1 MSRPRFGLSLILD
14 HHGLFTAKPHR
25 EIPANHE
32 ALSSGSG
39 SGASRF
45 MRRLKS
51 GKDRALRTSCFGSR
65 FSRSA
70 EIAVGLFARPVP
82 RGSWAAWAAKPQA
95 LSPVAATTCRVRM
108 AAWKARRGSAKV
120 GLNET
125 FTAKF
130 QHLYT
135 SVAWPFL
142 GWSGA
147 RETLSVVSTVHCR
160 RFSVH
165 GSRLIGELCSRIGR
179 GSRVASPGRRNT
191 GSAGW

>member
-1 MSRPRFGLSLILD
+1 MSCPRFGLSRILD
-14 HHGLFTAKPHR
+14 NHGLFSAKPHR

-39 SGASRF
+39 SGAARF

-51 GKDRALRTSCFGSR
+51 GKDRARRSSCFGSR

-70 EIAVGLFARPVP
+70 EIAVGLFGHPVP
-82 RGSWAAWAAKPQA
+82 RGFWVAWAAEPQA

-108 AAWKARRGSAKV
+108 AAWKARRGSANV
-120 GLNET
+120 RLNET
-125 FTAKF
+125 FPAKF

-135 SVAWPFL
+135 SLAWRFW

-147 RETLSVVSTVHCR
+147 RETLSVVSLPPSFFGLHPSLER
-160 RFSVH
+160 Q
-165 GSRLIGELCSRIGR
+165 SRCEPRAMEHAVCWMVR
-179 GSRVASPGRRNT
+179 
-191 GSAGW
+191 